1 MCFSF
6 KGWHGCDQSQFA
18 FIYDTVNGIVVGGFN
33 AQDKVGSFSF
43 WTLKSWHGCGPSKKF
58 RISDRATSHR
68 TRFPIKKSPFSTKKF
83 TS

>member
-43 WTLKSWHGCGPSKKF
+43 WTLKSWHGCGP
-58 RISDRATSHR
+58 
-68 TRFPIKKSPFSTKKF
+68 
-83 TS
+83 